1 MKDDIDSKLRMDVFS
16 EDEWSIIEILRREKI
31 SSVTVNFD
39 DDRKVNLVE
48 VTKSPKIDLGR
59 RLSSIILKE
68 GYETITVKTQ
78 KGKIVSCTQTSK
90 VKIN

>member
-1 MKDDIDSKLRMDVFS
+1 MKDDIDNKLRLDMFS
-16 EDEWSIIEILRREKI
+16 EDEWGIIEILRREKI
-31 SSVTVNFD
+31 SSVTVKFD

-48 VTKSPKIDLGR
+48 VTKYPKIDLGR

-78 KGKIVSCTQTSK
+78 KGKIASCIQTSK